1 MMGLM
6 KRSLKVSLI
15 LLICRISRILRWL
28 QGSAIGQ
35 SRQWTNPQVSFHHH
49 HHLKLPIV
57 IIIIRITII
66 FRRITIIK
74 RIFTII
80 SIFYKTFLNWRW
92 IQHRHID
99 PFPEQC
105 DHCKRDLTEEGCT
118 AFGKVTIIR
127 TIVKNITIYIQ
138 FAFNCWTTPFL
149 GRSFTRNV
157 SVAMDAGKFRLRN
170 ISLTSLNILTVS
182 FLERSL
188 MENSMPR
195 MIKHTVLSASRWWW
209 WWGSGWCRSS

>member
-1 MMGLM
+1 MMTWFEWRTPRSPITPTKTLPGEHYVSEMNIGWWSCENEGWLGWWDYNGIMWMMGLM

-127 TIVKNITIYIQ
+127 TIVKNIIYPI
-138 FAFNCWTTPFL
+138 C
-149 GRSFTRNV
+149 
-157 SVAMDAGKFRLRN
+157 
-170 ISLTSLNILTVS
+170 I
-182 FLERSL
+182 
-188 MENSMPR
+188 
-195 MIKHTVLSASRWWW
+195 
-209 WWGSGWCRSS
+209 